1 MGRPVVGI
9 GGTTGFGIRVAMP
22 RTDTIMN
29 CPGAAVIAFAGM
41 R

>member
-1 MGRPVVGI
+1 M
-9 GGTTGFGIRVAMP
+9 GGTIGLGIRVVMP

-29 CPGAAVIAFAGM
+29 CPGAAVIAFAGW